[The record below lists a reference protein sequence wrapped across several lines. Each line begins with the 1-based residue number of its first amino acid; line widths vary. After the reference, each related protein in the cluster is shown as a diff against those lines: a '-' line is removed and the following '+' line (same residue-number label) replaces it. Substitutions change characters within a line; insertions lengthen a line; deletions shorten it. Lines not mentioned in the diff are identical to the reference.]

1 MRRRRCIQAKGHAR
15 GLGSKRQILA
25 RQKRALAH
33 PQRDD
38 LTHLSGATGLF
49 AKLPLDLL
57 GVELE
62 DLANIIAPLK
72 KPEREDAKA
81 SARDMRWCVHT
92 HKK

>member
-62 DLANIIAPLK
+62 DLANIIAPLAIWLIKREEMPLVDRHGK
-72 KPEREDAKA
+72 K
-81 SARDMRWCVHT
+81 SLYF
-92 HKK
+92 